1 MPRMPNPPTRRRLAL
16 GAALAAALGMVFS
29 LYLDPQFIVLLS
41 QQLWACF

>member
-1 MPRMPNPPTRRRLAL
+1 MPPMPSPPTRRRLAL
-16 GAALAAALGMVFS
+16 GTALAAALGMAFS

>member
-1 MPRMPNPPTRRRLAL
+1 MPPLPSPPTRRRLAL

>member
-1 MPRMPNPPTRRRLAL
+1 MAPLPSPPTRRRLAL

-29 LYLDPQFIVLLS
+29 LYLEPQFIVLLS